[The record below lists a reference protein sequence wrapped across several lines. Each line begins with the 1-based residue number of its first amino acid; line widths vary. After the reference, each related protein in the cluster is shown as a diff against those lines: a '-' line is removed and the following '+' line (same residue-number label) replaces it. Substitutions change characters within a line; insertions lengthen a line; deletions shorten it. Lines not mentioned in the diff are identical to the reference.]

1 MDTDFLKTNRDQVRK
16 LWGKSKEEV
25 YKDIKI
31 VREWVETQ
39 KHLPEIPNDY
49 MIEFILVNCKFSIE
63 KTKQHIDMYYTSRDL
78 VPEVYRN
85 LHPCSDKMIL
95 VDNTA
100 FIVLIPELTPTFFRI
115 FVTKTKDGDVN
126 EMDVVKA
133 FASGLNHIQEIRLH
147 EDLVMGDVY
156 IFDYSN
162 VKLSLSRQITPTLL
176 KKWTFVVQQVQSNRI
191 KQAHFLKL
199 PSYLEGLM
207 TIFKSL
213 LSKKLR
219 DRIYHHQNIESLTK
233 YVSLDLLPSDYG
245 GKQKSFEELTE
256 MMKAKYFQYKDRFDK
271 LETMKVNEALR
282 TEKLDNDELLGY
294 YGNFKQLETD

>member
-16 LWGKSKEEV
+16 FWGKSKEEV

-39 KHLPEIPNDY
+39 KHLPEIPNDC

-100 FIVLIPELTPTFFRI
+100 
-115 FVTKTKDGDVN
+115 
-126 EMDVVKA
+126 
-133 FASGLNHIQEIRLH
+133 
-147 EDLVMGDVY
+147 
-156 IFDYSN
+156 
-162 VKLSLSRQITPTLL
+162 QITPTLL

-191 KQAHFLKL
+191 QQAHFLKL

-282 TEKLDNDELLGY
+282 AEKLDNDELLGY